1 MSLTPS
7 PRATPSLKRTWL
19 TQALVAAAVLLV
31 FGGVALASTT
41 YQRDAF
47 RTTTSEL
54 ERASSALVGLRL
66 SLNVV
71 DDSASGMMYGLGG
84 PAAAQR
90 HADQYLR
97 DSEDVTLGLQRL
109 RAAVGPEA
117 RPAVDAAREHWA
129 AMDEAVRA
137 APALL
142 ASGAV
147 ADGLKTGKDVF
158 GEAWGRYGSISA
170 ELAEVERAN
179 VQRLRERAEQVDAVQ
194 GYIPPVLLAGL
205 GVALLATL
213 LSARRMSI
221 RVVAPLAELRRAA
234 LDLRHA
240 GVLAPIDVRRA
251 SAELQV
257 LAGAIEETA
266 ASLRL
271 SHGELRDQAY
281 SDGLTG
287 LPNRKALVE
296 ELESR
301 YAEPNGLLGVLFIDL
316 DDFKI
321 VNDSLGH
328 AAGDE
333 LLQVVGERLRSA
345 VRGGDLV
352 VRLGGDEFAVLVD
365 CTEDPSAAAF
375 VAASVL
381 GALDGQV
388 LIGGTRL
395 SVACSVGVAVSGP
408 AVDSADALLRNAD
421 FAMYMAKGR
430 GKNCVETFAPSMHL
444 AMQLQSDFK
453 RDLALAAVLDQ
464 LVLHHQ
470 PVLDL
475 STGEVLG
482 FEALVRWEHP
492 ERGLVPPLDFIGL
505 AEETG
510 DIVGIG
516 EWVLEQACADLAG
529 LRRAH
534 PGRDLWI
541 SVNVSAQQLGHPG
554 FAAFV
559 LGALEAHSLAPDCL
573 ILEIT
578 EHVAVTNTAVAN
590 ATLEQLRR
598 HGVRIA
604 LDDFGVGYSS
614 LRFLRELPVDLLK
627 IDRSFV
633 VDAADRAASVL
644 SAIVSMAHKLDLGVI
659 AEGIEEPEQLARLQ
673 GLGSLTG
680 QGYLFARPA
689 TLDEVAQSLTA
700 GASLLPEGGAADTP
714 RPSKGT
720 VPAA

>member
-1 MSLTPS
+1 MTALTERDDLESGRGVHRRHRDGQVLLGECRAMGPVPPCTVVRQARRADQTGRGPAGLAGSQLCLLWAARFSRTGRRVDPLTDDRPAEVIPMSLTPS
-7 PRATPSLKRTWL
+7 PRSTPSLKRTWL

-158 GEAWGRYGSISA
+158 GETWGRYGSISA

-345 VRGGDLV
+345 VREGDLV

-430 GKNCVETFAPSMHL
+430 GKNCVEAFAPVD
-444 AMQLQSDFK
+444 APGDAAADGLQA
-453 RDLALAAVLDQ
+453 RPGPGGRPRPARAAPPAGPG
-464 LVLHHQ
+464 
-470 PVLDL
+470 PVDGGGARL
-475 STGEVLG
+475 
-482 FEALVRWEHP
+482 
-492 ERGLVPPLDFIGL
+492 RG
-505 AEETG
+505 ARA
-510 DIVGIG
+510 VGAPRARPG
-516 EWVLEQACADLAG
+516 ASAG
-529 LRRAH
+529 LHR
-534 PGRDLWI
+534 
-541 SVNVSAQQLGHPG
+541 
-554 FAAFV
+554 
-559 LGALEAHSLAPDCL
+559 
-573 ILEIT
+573 
-578 EHVAVTNTAVAN
+578 
-590 ATLEQLRR
+590 
-598 HGVRIA
+598 
-604 LDDFGVGYSS
+604 
-614 LRFLRELPVDLLK
+614 
-627 IDRSFV
+627 
-633 VDAADRAASVL
+633 
-644 SAIVSMAHKLDLGVI
+644 
-659 AEGIEEPEQLARLQ
+659 
-673 GLGSLTG
+673 TG
-680 QGYLFARPA
+680 
-689 TLDEVAQSLTA
+689 
-700 GASLLPEGGAADTP
+700 
-714 RPSKGT
+714 
-720 VPAA
+720 